1 MSIKNYE
8 TTDLGEAAAIYC
20 AGFELVELLETDR
33 GNRMIFCFNKK
44 DGVPT
49 RLATPDD
56 VAKAY
61 WDRADG
67 FQVNAQ
73 EYFLA
78 VKQLK
83 RRVYDKGI

>member
-20 AGFELVELLETDR
+20 AGFELVDLLETDR
-33 GNRMIFCFNKK
+33 SNRMIFRFNKK
-44 DGVPT
+44 ADTPT
-49 RLATPDD
+49 RAETPDE

-61 WDRADG
+61 WDRANG
-67 FQVNAQ
+67 FQVDAQ

-78 VKQLK
+78 VKNLK
-83 RRVYDKGI
+83 RRVYDKTL